1 VAQPEDI
8 ARAAAFL
15 ASPGAGWVTGQMVEV
30 SGGAHL

>member
-15 ASPGAGWVTGQMVEV
+15 AGPGAGWVTGQMVEA